1 MEDEKIYE
9 HPSFGMLRFSRI
21 NGRSGYLFGS
31 EIQADNYVQ
40 LELSNGEMKRD
51 LTDDRFYAKKNL
63 FRVKMSPNQ
72 FAELITTLNYGSGV
86 PCTIEFIGKDIIKQC
101 DTIKSRKT
109 QTQEQFKQRLANFM
123 VEMNHQYSDIQKI
136 ISSGNLSK
144 ENKKKLIWFYEKV
157 QQEIKSNIPFFL
169 RCFQESMDKVI
180 LDAKTE
186 IDAAIQ
192 HKIVSAGIKTLED
205 EQINKQVK

>member
-51 LTDDRFYAKKNL
+51 LTDDNFYAKNNL
-63 FRVKMSPNQ
+63 FRVKMSANQ
-72 FAELITTLNYGSGV
+72 FSELITTLNYGSGV
-86 PCTIEFIGKDIIKQC
+86 PCTIESIGNDIIEQC

-109 QTQEQFKQRLANFM
+109 QTQEQFKQRLADFM
-123 VEMNHQYSDIQKI
+123 VEMNHQYSDVQKI
-136 ISSGNLSK
+136 ISSGNISK
-144 ENKKKLIWFYEKV
+144 KNEKKLTCFYEKV

-169 RCFQESMDKVI
+169 RCFQESMDKVV

>member
-51 LTDDRFYAKKNL
+51 LTDDNFYAKKNL

-86 PCTIEFIGKDIIKQC
+86 TCTIEFIGKDIIKQC

-169 RCFQESMDKVI
+169 RCFQESMDKVV

>member
-51 LTDDRFYAKKNL
+51 LTDDNFYAKKNL

-86 PCTIEFIGKDIIKQC
+86 PCTIEYIGNDIIEQC

-109 QTQEQFKQRLANFM
+109 QTQEQFKQRLADFM
-123 VEMNHQYSDIQKI
+123 VEMNHQYSDVQKI
-136 ISSGNLSK
+136 ISSGNISK
-144 ENKKKLIWFYEKV
+144 KNEKKLTCFYEKV

-169 RCFQESMDKVI
+169 RCFQESMDKVV

-186 IDAAIQ
+186 IDAAIK

>member
-51 LTDDRFYAKKNL
+51 LTDDDFYAKKNL

-169 RCFQESMDKVI
+169 RCFQESMDKVV

>member
-1 MEDEKIYE
+1 MEDEKTYE

-51 LTDDRFYAKKNL
+51 LTDDKFYAKKNL

-86 PCTIEFIGKDIIKQC
+86 PCTIESIGNDIIEQC

-109 QTQEQFKQRLANFM
+109 QTQEQFKQRLADFM
-123 VEMNHQYSDIQKI
+123 VEMNHQYSDVQKT
-136 ISSGNLSK
+136 ISSGNISK
-144 ENKKKLIWFYEKV
+144 KNEKKLTLFYEKV

-169 RCFQESMDKVI
+169 RCFQESMDKVV

>member
-157 QQEIKSNIPFFL
+157 QQEIKSNIPFLSYSLPICGMLIASINSPREFITTINPS
-169 RCFQESMDKVI
+169 FPGSMPK
-180 LDAKTE
+180 K
-186 IDAAIQ
+186 
-192 HKIVSAGIKTLED
+192 
-205 EQINKQVK
+205 

>member
-31 EIQADNYVQ
+31 EIQADNYIQ

-51 LTDDRFYAKKNL
+51 LTDDKFYAKKNL
-63 FRVKMSPNQ
+63 FRVKMSSNQ

-86 PCTIEFIGKDIIKQC
+86 PCTIEYIGNDIIEQC

-169 RCFQESMDKVI
+169 RCFQESMDKVV